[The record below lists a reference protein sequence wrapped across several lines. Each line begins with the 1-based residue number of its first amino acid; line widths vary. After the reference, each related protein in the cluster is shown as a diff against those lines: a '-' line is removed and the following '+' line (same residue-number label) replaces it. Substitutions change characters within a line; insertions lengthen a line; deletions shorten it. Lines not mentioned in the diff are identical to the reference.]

1 MDEISVHNLMTENVF
16 AVRPG
21 DDLLAVS
28 ELMAEHHVRHVP
40 VVDAYGKLLGIVSHR
55 DLLRHHLD
63 AADPDASPGD
73 LSRADAEGLMTAP
86 VETVGR
92 DTDIRVAAQ
101 IMYKHKYGCLPVVE
115 DERLVGIL
123 TEADFVRFMC

>member
-1 MDEISVHNLMTENVF
+1 
-16 AVRPG
+16 
-21 DDLLAVS
+21 
-28 ELMAEHHVRHVP
+28 
-40 VVDAYGKLLGIVSHR
+40 
-55 DLLRHHLD
+55 
-63 AADPDASPGD
+63 
-73 LSRADAEGLMTAP
+73 MTAP

-92 DTDIRVAAQ
+92 DTDVRIAAQ

>member
-1 MDEISVHNLMTENVF
+1 MDEIFVRNLMTEHVF
-16 AVRPG
+16 AVRANDGPEKI
-21 DDLLAVS
+21 S

-40 VVDAYGKLLGIVSHR
+40 VVDTYGKLLGIVSHR

-63 AADPDASPGD
+63 AADPGTPEAAGTI
-73 LSRADAEGLMTAP
+73 DAEELMTFP
-86 VETVGR
+86 VETVDR

-115 DERLVGIL
+115 EERLVGIL
-123 TEADFVRFMC
+123 TEADFVRFMA